1 MGNSSSTPCPHC
13 VQQDSSSNP
22 QGETASKVL
31 PQPTDPTSE
40 GTLLVSSS
48 GSGQSQ
54 CPLGA
59 DSGSPKCPV
68 KFDSF
73 PWFSRRNKP
82 AVENSSTTS
91 AAAPASGDEGS
102 CGCGCVSGVSCA
114 PASSGLDPKNL
125 VFAALLTR
133 LM

>member
-1 MGNSSSTPCPHC
+1 MGNSSSAPCPHC
-13 VQQDSSSNP
+13 TQHDSSSNAH
-22 QGETASKVL
+22 GETSSKDI
-31 PQPTDPTSE
+31 PQPTDPASE

-68 KFDSF
+68 RFDSF
-73 PWFSRRNKP
+73 TWFSRRNKP

-91 AAAPASGDEGS
+91 TATPVSGDEGS
-102 CGCGCVSGVSCA
+102 CGCGCVSGVACA

-125 VFAALLTR
+125 VFAAWLNR
-133 LM
+133 F